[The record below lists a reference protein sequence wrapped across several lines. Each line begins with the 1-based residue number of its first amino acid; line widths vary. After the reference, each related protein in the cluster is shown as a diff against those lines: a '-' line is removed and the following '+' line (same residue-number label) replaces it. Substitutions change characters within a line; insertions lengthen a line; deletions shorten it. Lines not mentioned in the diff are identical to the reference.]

1 MRNAIGLMYAGAGYT
16 VVYAVGVVLVA
27 SAIMAKHP
35 LATAAPG
42 RSGHITLGGVAALAV
57 VAALIEVA
65 AWLGIAR
72 ACRNGR
78 GGARI
83 TGTVLFGLHTIGL
96 LGVLANTH
104 PGLGLAKITTLLSWL
119 IACAAVVF
127 LWQRPSSAFFAAAG
141 RRRLPS

>member
-1 MRNAIGLMYAGAGYT
+1 M
-16 VVYAVGVVLVA
+16 
-27 SAIMAKHP
+27 
-35 LATAAPG
+35 
-42 RSGHITLGGVAALAV
+42 
-57 VAALIEVA
+57 AALIEVA

-83 TGTVLFGLHTIGL
+83 IGTVLFGLHTIGL
-96 LGVLANTH
+96 LGVLANPH

-127 LWQRPSSAFFAAAG
+127 LWQRPSSAFFAAAAG
-141 RRRLPS
+141 RRS

>member
-1 MRNAIGLMYAGAGYT
+1 MVI
-16 VVYAVGVVLVA
+16 VA
-27 SAIMAKHP
+27 SAIIAKHP
-35 LATAAPG
+35 ARGAGPARATSPWAAWRPWPL
-42 RSGHITLGGVAALAV
+42 S
-57 VAALIEVA
+57 AALIEVA

-96 LGVLANTH
+96 LGVLANPH

-127 LWQRPSSAFFAAAG
+127 LWQRPSSAFFAAAAG
-141 RRRLPS
+141 RAS